1 MRIGPMKQRIIIQ
14 RFTTTY
20 DSWNQPIET
29 WMPILDDTDPEYDEQ
44 EVKDASVWA
53 DVHPL
58 NGKELWAAR
67 AVQADV
73 EGRITI
79 RYNPDLKAT
88 DRVIYQGR
96 VLEILSFFHP
106 KEDKRTTQILYKEE
120 GV

>member
-1 MRIGPMKQRIIIQ
+1 MRIGPMKQRVTIQ
-14 RFTTTY
+14 RFTATN

-29 WMPILDDTDPEYDEQ
+29 WLPIMDPANPAYSAAA
-44 EVKDASVWA
+44 VKAATVWA
-53 DVHPL
+53 DIHPL
-58 NGKELWAAR
+58 NGKELWAAK
-67 AVQADV
+67 AVNAEV

-79 RYNPDLKAT
+79 RHYPDLKAA
-88 DRVIYQGR
+88 DRILYNGR

>member
-14 RFTTTY
+14 SFIAIK

-29 WMPILDDTDPEYDEQ
+29 WLPILDLDDPAYDAEA
-44 EVKDASVWA
+44 VKAASVWA